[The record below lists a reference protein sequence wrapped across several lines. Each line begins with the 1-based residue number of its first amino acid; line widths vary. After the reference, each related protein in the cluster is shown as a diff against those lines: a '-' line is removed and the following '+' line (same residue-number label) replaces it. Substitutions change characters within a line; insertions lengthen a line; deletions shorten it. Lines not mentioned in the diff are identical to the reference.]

1 MTRSMSADRIEPVSA
16 GKGVSYFIYWGASL
30 GTR

>member
-1 MTRSMSADRIEPVSA
+1 MTRSVGAGRIEPASA